1 MPWMGTEAVRFSR
14 RAFVSGL
21 GGLAALGS
29 TSLSAAGI
37 LRETVLNTPLFASA
51 RRDGDGRF
59 AIAVVDDAG
68 QELARIALPGRG
80 HGVAVSPDG
89 RRIMAFARRPGT
101 FALLIDLYEQSEP
114 RVLTSIA
121 GRHFYGHGC
130 FSADGR
136 MVYAVENDYK
146 AARGV
151 VGIYDVSGQSILRVG
166 EFETG
171 GTGPHDILLMNGGTT
186 LVVANGGVETH
197 PEKGRRKLN
206 IDRMRPS
213 IVFLD
218 LKHGDVLSRHRLPDN
233 LHQVSLRHMAIDG
246 DGKVWIGGQFEG
258 PEDLT
263 PPLVMHLTRD
273 TDPVFTDIP
282 SDLAGRL
289 QNYIGSVV
297 ASADGEII
305 ATSAPRGGQV
315 LFWNARDGTLL
326 GARSVPDGCGI
337 APVDQSGFMIS
348 DGSGGLRY
356 LEEPDAVADVL
367 ARPAGVAWDNHMSA
381 LSSQVMT

>member
-1 MPWMGTEAVRFSR
+1 MPWMGTEPVRFSR

-21 GGLAALGS
+21 GGLAVLGS
-29 TSLSAAGI
+29 TGLSAAGL
-37 LRETVLNTPLFASA
+37 LRETVPGAPLFASA

-59 AIAVVDDAG
+59 TIAVVDDAG

-80 HGVAVSPDG
+80 HGIAVSPDR

-114 RVLTSIA
+114 QVLTSIA

-130 FSADGR
+130 FSADGQL
-136 MVYAVENDYK
+136 VYAVENDYE

-151 VGIYDVSGQSILRVG
+151 VGIYDVSGQTALRVG

-171 GTGPHDILLMNGGTT
+171 GVGPHDILLMKGGTI

-206 IDRMRPS
+206 IDSMRPS

-218 LKHGDVLSRHRLPDN
+218 LKRGDVLSTHALPDN
-233 LHQVSLRHMAIDG
+233 LHQVSLRHMALDG
-246 DGKVWIGGQFEG
+246 HGKVWIGGQFEG
-258 PEDLT
+258 SENLT

-273 TDPVFTDIP
+273 TDPIVTQMP
-282 SDLAGRL
+282 PDLTGGL

-315 LFWNARDGTLL
+315 LFWKARDGALL
-326 GARSVPDGCGI
+326 GVQSVPDGCGI
-337 APVDQSGFMIS
+337 APVDQSGFLIS

-381 LSSQVMT
+381 LSPRL

>member
-1 MPWMGTEAVRFSR
+1 MPWMGTEPVRFSR

-21 GGLAALGS
+21 GGLAVLGS
-29 TSLSAAGI
+29 TDLSAAGL
-37 LRETVLNTPLFASA
+37 LRETVPGAPLFASA

-59 AIAVVDDAG
+59 TIAVVDDAG

-80 HGVAVSPDG
+80 HGIAVSPDR

-114 RVLTSIA
+114 QVLTSIA

-130 FSADGR
+130 FSADGQL
-136 MVYAVENDYK
+136 VYAVENDYE

-151 VGIYDVSGQSILRVG
+151 VGIYDVSGQTALRVG

-171 GTGPHDILLMNGGTT
+171 GVGPHDILLMKGGTI
-186 LVVANGGVETH
+186 LVVANGGVQTH

-206 IDRMRPS
+206 IDSMRPS

-218 LKHGDVLSRHRLPDN
+218 LKRGDVLSTHALPDN
-233 LHQVSLRHMAIDG
+233 LHQVSLRHMALDG
-246 DGKVWIGGQFEG
+246 HGKVWIGGQFEG
-258 PEDLT
+258 SENLT

-273 TDPVFTDIP
+273 TDPIVTQMP
-282 SDLAGRL
+282 PDLTGGL

-315 LFWNARDGTLL
+315 LFWKARDGALL
-326 GARSVPDGCGI
+326 GVQSVPDGCGI
-337 APVDQSGFMIS
+337 APVDQSGFLIS

-381 LSSQVMT
+381 LSPRL